1 MKNGA
6 NIKFLWNMLTS
17 RYCSICQICH
27 VLLLN
32 NTTHVQIRD
41 SIPAQNKLPFS
52 CDDCPK
58 GCNQGTASRGSKNDL
73 GYLSC
78 APPRCL
84 KTPLRKE

>member
-6 NIKFLWNMLTS
+6 NIKYSRIMLTS
-17 RYCSICQICH
+17 RYCSICQIFH